1 MLFQELASNCF
12 EFQAPL
18 SFGRGWVS
26 EYQIEHRCGRL
37 CLGLFDNLR
46 EMEGFRLKF
55 SIIEFGASVPN
66 FFS

>member
-1 MLFQELASNCF
+1 MLFQELASHCF

-18 SFGRGWVS
+18 SFSRSWVS
-26 EYQIEHRCGRL
+26 EYQIQHRCGRF
-37 CLGLFDNLR
+37 CLSLFNYLR
-46 EMEGFRLKF
+46 ETERFGLKF